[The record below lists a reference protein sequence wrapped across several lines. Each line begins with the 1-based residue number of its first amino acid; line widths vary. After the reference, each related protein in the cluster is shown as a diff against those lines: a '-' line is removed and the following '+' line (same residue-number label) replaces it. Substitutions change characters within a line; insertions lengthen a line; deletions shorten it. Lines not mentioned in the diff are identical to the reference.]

1 MEKLILK
8 FLIIND
14 NAELIEQR
22 LKKILQENEQY
33 SSIFDLQVKGIKGSE
48 FDIDIRQEITFHHYD
63 IIILGYSFITN
74 EEYLSKHRFFEK
86 IRIGRYSIKIC

>member
-48 FDIDIRQEITFHHYD
+48 FDIDIRQEITFHH
-63 IIILGYSFITN
+63 
-74 EEYLSKHRFFEK
+74 
-86 IRIGRYSIKIC
+86 